1 VAPVGF
7 LPLTD
12 GMGAGR
18 VTGVGADGDDA
29 IVRGRTGGR
38 LSSLLSVVG
47 GATLLV
53 ALGAG
58 PATAQEDGASA
69 GHDQIVVTGE
79 LVIDEGDTVDTAVI
93 VDGPAQVDGIVR
105 ESLVVLNGDAEI
117 AGTVEEDVIVFN
129 GDVVVRSGAEIG
141 GDLVTQSTPE
151 VEEGATIRGDR
162 TNVVTRFDFDV
173 AAGFDERIW
182 WWIGYSVSVL
192 VLGLLVLA
200 FAPRLFP
207 AVREAATTGLGSS
220 IGWGFGLFFLLPI
233 GSVLLLITL
242 VGIPLGIFTLLAL
255 AFLYTLGYVVAIIG
269 LGSRLLRSTRSR
281 FVAFLGG
288 WVVLRLLALIPFV
301 GGWLWFLGSV
311 WGLGLLAVAIRRGHA
326 GETAAPPQPTPPM
339 PVGVA

>member
-1 VAPVGF
+1 MKD
-7 LPLTD
+7 T
-12 GMGAGR
+12 R
-18 VTGVGADGDDA
+18 RQA
-29 IVRGRTGGR
+29 IVRGRTGR
-38 LSSLLSVVG
+38 LPSSLPSIVAAAIV
-47 GATLLV
+47 LV

-58 PATAQEDGASA
+58 PAAAQEDSASA
-69 GHDQIVVTGE
+69 DRDQIVLTGE
-79 LVIDEGDTVDTAVI
+79 LLIAADDTVDSAVI
-93 VDGPAQVDGIVR
+93 LDGPAQVDGTVR
-105 ESLVVLNGDAEI
+105 ETLVVLNGDAEI
-117 AGTVEEDVIVFN
+117 SGTVQEDVVVLN

-141 GDLVTQSTPE
+141 GDLVTQSAPE

-162 TNVVTRFDFDV
+162 TNVITRFDFDL
-173 AAGFDERIW
+173 AGGFAGRLW
-182 WWIGYSVSVL
+182 WWFAYSASVL
-192 VLGLLVLA
+192 ILGLLLLA

-207 AVREAATTGLGSS
+207 AVREAATSGIGSS

-255 AFLYTLGYVVAIIG
+255 AFLYTLGYVVAIMG
-269 LGSRLLRSTRSR
+269 LGSRLLATTGSR

-326 GETAAPPQPTPPM
+326 GGTAAPPQPLPPM

>member
-1 VAPVGF
+1 MRGR
-7 LPLTD
+7 
-12 GMGAGR
+12 AGR
-18 VTGVGADGDDA
+18 L
-29 IVRGRTGGR
+29 
-38 LSSLLSVVG
+38 LSSLPSIVG
-47 GATLLV
+47 AAIVLV

-58 PATAQEDGASA
+58 PAAAQEDDSA
-69 GHDQIVVTGE
+69 DRDQIVLTGE
-79 LVIDEGDTVDTAVI
+79 LLIAAEDTVDAAVI
-93 VDGPAQVDGIVR
+93 LDGPARVDGTVR
-105 ESLVVLNGDAEI
+105 ETLVVLNGDAEI
-117 AGTVEEDVIVFN
+117 SGTVQEDVIVLN

-162 TNVVTRFDFDV
+162 TNVMTRFDFDV
-173 AAGFDERIW
+173 AGGFAGRIW
-182 WWIGYSVSVL
+182 WWVAYSASVL
-192 VLGLLVLA
+192 ILGLLLLA

-207 AVREAATTGLGSS
+207 AVREAATNGIGSS

-242 VGIPLGIFTLLAL
+242 VGIPLGLFTLLAL
-255 AFLYTLGYVVAIIG
+255 AFLYTLGYVVAIVG
-269 LGSRLLRSTRSR
+269 LGSRLLRTTQSR

-326 GETAAPPQPTPPM
+326 GDTTAPPQPMPPM